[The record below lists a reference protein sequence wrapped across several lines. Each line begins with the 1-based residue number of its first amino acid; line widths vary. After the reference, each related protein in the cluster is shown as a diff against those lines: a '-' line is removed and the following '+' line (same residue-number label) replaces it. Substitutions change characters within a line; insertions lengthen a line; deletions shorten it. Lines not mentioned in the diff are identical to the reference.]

1 MSEQFVLIICGIFGV
16 LFHCFLKL
24 QGLLEDARVA
34 NVSFNWKR
42 DYVYRD
48 APSIA
53 LSFLSVG
60 IWFLI
65 FGEVAA
71 KYPQLVGFTRVSF
84 VVMGSIGSYLIQ
96 LGLGKAKNTIRGIVD
111 KKTDIAD
118 GKVR

>member
-1 MSEQFVLIICGIFGV
+1 MNEQFVLILCGTAGV
-16 LFHCFLKL
+16 LFHSVLKMKS
-24 QGLLEDARVA
+24 LLEDARVG
-34 NVSFNWKR
+34 NVNFSWKK
-42 DYVYRD
+42 DYVIKD
-48 APSIA
+48 APSII

-71 KYPQLVGFTRVSF
+71 KYKQLEGFTRVSF

-96 LGLGKAKNTIRGIVD
+96 LGLGRAKRTIRNVVD

-118 GKVR
+118 NKI